1 MLRCLSARRCLRG
14 AGALAIQAACDLGRS
29 QAVRQRF
36 LVPPFPGSNPGAPAM
51 YQERNHNLL
60 ILFRYMLAEKLRFL
74 LFAECAFNLG
84 ASVALSKAPK
94 E

>member
-1 MLRCLSARRCLRG
+1 
-14 AGALAIQAACDLGRS
+14 
-29 QAVRQRF
+29 
-36 LVPPFPGSNPGAPAM
+36 M